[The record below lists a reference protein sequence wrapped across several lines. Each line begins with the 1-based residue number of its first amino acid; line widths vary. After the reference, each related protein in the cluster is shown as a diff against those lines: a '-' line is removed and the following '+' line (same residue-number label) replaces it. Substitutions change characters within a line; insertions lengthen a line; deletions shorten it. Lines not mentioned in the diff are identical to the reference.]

1 MIMNDIHIAGTGLW
15 YPNEV
20 ITNDE
25 IVSSF
30 NSYVDIFNKEN
41 KSQIDNREI
50 QPLDYSSSAFIEKA
64 SGIKTRHVIDKKN
77 ILDVSK
83 MMPSVQHEDESRLS
97 IHAVA
102 GIEAAK
108 KAMKQANLTAED
120 IDGVILGL
128 SLIHI

>member
-41 KSQIDNREI
+41 KSQIDNGEI

-102 GIEAAK
+102 GIEPAK
-108 KAMKQANLTAED
+108 KAMKQANLTPED
-120 IDGVILGL
+120 IDGVILGT
-128 SLIHI
+128 SHAA

>member
-41 KSQIDNREI
+41 KSQIDKGEI

-64 SGIKTRHVIDKKN
+64 SGIKTRHVKRRFDLLRK
-77 ILDVSK
+77 
-83 MMPSVQHEDESRLS
+83 
-97 IHAVA
+97 
-102 GIEAAK
+102 
-108 KAMKQANLTAED
+108 
-120 IDGVILGL
+120 
-128 SLIHI
+128 